1 MPLPTSR
8 DVHVDQMLTNVSVA
22 YKNQMYIADEALPLL
37 PVNRQSNIIPSYS
50 QSYWFRDEAKMA
62 APGADIAIAEYAVD
76 TTDTYYCPRHRLGR
90 LIFDETRDNA
100 DAPFN
105 LDREAVE
112 FLVDK
117 MQLRREIQF
126 VTNLFTTSKW
136 TTDKTGGTD
145 FTVWSNYAGSSP
157 LVDVVTYKDT
167 VEALIGREPNK
178 FIVGKQVHIQLKNHP
193 DLIDLVKYTQRGQLT
208 SDLIASLLEVDRYL
222 IGRAIY
228 ASGTYPEGTA
238 ESSVSYSR
246 VWGKH
251 GLMLFTPPSP
261 SLMTPSAGYT
271 IVWNRVAGAAQYIQ
285 RFRRE
290 EAEADLI
297 VANSY
302 FTQKKLSAAAGLFL
316 SGAVA

>member
-1 MPLPTSR
+1 MPLPTSN
-8 DVHVDQMLTNVSVA
+8 DVHVDQMLTNVSIA
-22 YKNQMYIADEALPLL
+22 YKNASYIADEALPLL
-37 PVNRQSNIIPSYS
+37 PVQRQSNIIPSYD
-50 QSYWFRDEAKMA
+50 QSYWFRDEAQMA
-62 APGADIAIAEYAVD
+62 SPGADIALADYAVT
-76 TTDTYYCPRHRLGR
+76 TTDTYFCNRHRLGR
-90 LIFDETRDNA
+90 LIYDEVRDNA

-105 LDREAVE
+105 LEREASE
-112 FLVDK
+112 FLIDK
-117 MQLRREIQF
+117 LQLRREVQF
-126 VTNLFTTSKW
+126 VNSLFTTSKW

-157 LVDVVTYKDT
+157 VVDVTTYKDT

-178 FIVGKQVHIQLKNHP
+178 LIVGKQVHIQLKNHP
-193 DLIDLVKYTQRGQLT
+193 DLIDLVKYTQRGQIT
-208 SDLIASLLEVDRYL
+208 SEIIASLLELDRYL

-228 ASGTYPEGTA
+228 TTTKEGTA
-238 ESSVSYSR
+238 ETSVSYSR

-251 GLMLFTPPSP
+251 GLMLYTPPAP

-271 IVWNRVAGAAQYIQ
+271 IVWQRVAGANQYIQ
-285 RFRRE
+285 RFRRD

-302 FTQKKLSAAAGLFL
+302 FTQKKTAASAGLFL

>member
-8 DVHVDQMLTNVSVA
+8 DLHIDQLNTSASIA
-22 YKNQMYIADEALPLL
+22 YRNQSYIADEMFPLL
-37 PVNRQSNIIPSYS
+37 PVQKQSGILTEYD

-62 APGADIAIAEYAVD
+62 GPGAEVQLAEYAVD
-76 TTDTYYCPRHRLGR
+76 TTDTYFCNRHRLGR
-90 LIFDETRDNA
+90 LIYDEQRDNA

-105 LDREAVE
+105 LEREATE
-112 FLVDK
+112 FLTDK
-117 MQLRREIQF
+117 IQLRREVNF
-126 VTNLFTTSKW
+126 VTQHFTTGKW

-145 FTVWSNYAGSSP
+145 FTQWSNYAGSSP
-157 LVDVVTYKDT
+157 VVDVTTYKDT

-178 FIVGKQVHIQLKNHP
+178 FTIGKQVYIQLKNHP
-193 DLIDLVKYTQRGQLT
+193 DVIDLIKYTQRGQVSSEIL
-208 SDLIASLLEVDRYL
+208 ASLLEFEKLL

-228 ASGTYPEGTA
+228 TTDKEGTA
-238 ESSVSYSR
+238 EGSVTYSR

-251 GLMLFTPPSP
+251 GLMVYTPPSP

-271 IVWNRVAGAAQYIQ
+271 VVWNRVAGAAQYMQ

-290 EAEADLI
+290 EAEADLLVI
-297 VANSY
+297 NSY
-302 FTQKKLSAAAGLFL
+302 FSQKRTSAGAGLFL

>member
-8 DVHVDQMLTNVSVA
+8 DLHIDQLNTSASIA
-22 YKNQMYIADEALPLL
+22 YRNQSYIADEMFPLL
-37 PVNRQSNIIPSYS
+37 PVQKQSGILTEYD

-62 APGADIAIAEYAVD
+62 GPGAEVQLAEYAVD
-76 TTDTYYCPRHRLGR
+76 TTDTYFCSRHRLGR
-90 LIFDETRDNA
+90 LIYDEQRDNA

-105 LDREAVE
+105 LEREATE
-112 FLVDK
+112 FLTDK
-117 MQLRREIQF
+117 IQLRREVNF
-126 VTNLFTTSKW
+126 VTQHFTTGKW

-145 FTVWSNYAGSSP
+145 FTQWSNYAGSSP
-157 LVDVVTYKDT
+157 VVDVAAYKDT

-178 FIVGKQVHIQLKNHP
+178 FTVGKQVYIQLKNHP
-193 DLIDLVKYTQRGQLT
+193 DVIDLIKYTQRGQVSSEIL
-208 SDLIASLLEVDRYL
+208 ASLLEFEKLL

-228 ASGTYPEGTA
+228 TTDKEGTA
-238 ESSVSYSR
+238 EGSVTYSR

-251 GLMLFTPPSP
+251 GLMVYTPPSP

-271 IVWNRVAGAAQYIQ
+271 VVWNRVAGAAQYMQ

-290 EAEADLI
+290 EAEADLLVI
-297 VANSY
+297 NSY
-302 FTQKKLSAAAGLFL
+302 FSQKRTAAGAGLFL

>member
-8 DVHVDQMLTNVSVA
+8 DVHIDQMLTNVSIA
-22 YKNQMYIADEALPLL
+22 YKNAQYIADEAFPLL
-37 PVNRQSNIIPSYS
+37 PVQKQSNIIPSYD

-62 APGADIAIAEYAVD
+62 APGAEIPLAEYAVS
-76 TTDTYYCPRHRLGR
+76 TSDTYFCHRHRLGR
-90 LIFDETRDNA
+90 IVFDEVRDNA

-112 FLVDK
+112 FLTDK
-117 MQLRREIQF
+117 MMLRREVQF
-126 VTNLFTTSKW
+126 VNTHFTTSNW

-157 LVDVVTYKDT
+157 VVDVTTYKDT

-178 FIVGKQVHIQLKNHP
+178 LIVGKQVYIQLKNHP
-193 DLIDLVKYTQRGQLT
+193 DIIDLIKYTQRGQIT
-208 SDLIASLLEVDRYL
+208 PDLLASLLEFERFL

-228 ASGTYPEGTA
+228 TTTKEGTA
-238 ESSVSYSR
+238 EASVSYSR

-251 GLMLFTPPSP
+251 GLMLYVPSSP
-261 SLMTPSAGYT
+261 SLMTPAAGYT
-271 IVWNRVAGAAQYIQ
+271 IVWQRVAGAYQYMQ

-290 EAEADLI
+290 EQEADLL

-302 FTQKKLSAAAGLFL
+302 FTQKKTSAGAGLFM
-316 SGAVA
+316 SGAAA